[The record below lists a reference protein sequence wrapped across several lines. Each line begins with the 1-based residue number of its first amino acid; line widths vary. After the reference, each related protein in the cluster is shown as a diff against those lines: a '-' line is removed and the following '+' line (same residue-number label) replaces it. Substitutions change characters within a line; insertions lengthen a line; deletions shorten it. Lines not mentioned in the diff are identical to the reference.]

1 MITFVNGKMLEDT
14 SHYHAKTRD
23 VVTILKQVGEQY
35 QEKENEVRELRQKLS
50 NFKAAAYKDSQM
62 AAMKNELKKM
72 SEDYYRG
79 FPVTEEEKD
88 KIKSWIVNHE
98 NEKHGGYPMYH
109 GVSGGGYAYEFY
121 PTGIGIGGSIYCSS
135 CRRKAIEAAAG
146 DYKKYRGLLKE
157 YDASFEFSEVG

>member
-1 MITFVNGKMLEDT
+1 MITFVNEKILEDT

-109 GVSGGGYAYEFY
+109 GASGGGYVYEFY
-121 PTGIGIGGSIYCSS
+121 PTGIGVGGSICCSS